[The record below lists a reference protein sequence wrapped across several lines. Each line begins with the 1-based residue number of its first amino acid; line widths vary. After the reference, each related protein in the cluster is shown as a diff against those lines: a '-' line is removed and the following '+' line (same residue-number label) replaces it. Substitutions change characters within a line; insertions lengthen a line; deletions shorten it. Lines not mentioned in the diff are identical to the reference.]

1 MNKKLK
7 TAQAIFK
14 MHNEVRCFCGRNLTI
29 LSSDQYSDR
38 YVLLSVI
45 EEGREHLGSAH
56 ALYDTKL
63 NSIVPKGTFIS
74 NSNGI
79 RAKAAEMIKEY
90 EKRKMHEENNKAA

>member
-29 LSSDQYSDR
+29 LSSDQYNNR

-63 NSIVPKGTFIS
+63 NTIVPKGTFS
-74 NSNGI
+74 TNSKNVI
-79 RAKAAEMIKEY
+79 FKAKEMITEY
-90 EKRKMHEENNKAA
+90 ESRQSNETI